1 MKKKLTHNLALKL
14 ASLVLAFIL
23 WFLVVQIDDPSES
36 TVFYSVPVTLTN
48 TDLLEAEDKVYEVLD
63 GTDSIRVTVRGPRSI
78 IKQLRSDDIVAE
90 ADMSRLTE
98 VNTIAI
104 SLSVPNAEVD
114 SVTSSP
120 DVVRLRVED
129 KATKWVRVQY
139 SITGEVAEN
148 YMIASATPDQTI
160 IEVSGPE
167 SSIEQISYAGIEIDV
182 SDATTSMSAN
192 LEVSLFDSEG
202 NLLELS
208 NVKKNVNY
216 VRMSVEVLATKEV
229 PIELDYIGEPADG
242 YLLTGVIESDPST
255 VTIAGTSS
263 TLSGISKISIPA
275 EELDIS
281 GATEDVTETINI
293 KDILEALN
301 VQIADSSFNGRINAT
316 VHVEPVYER
325 TFEIADDS
333 IEITN
338 LPEGIEAEIV
348 STDETQELTVSGLE
362 ATVKALHL
370 STLNPSIDVS
380 SWMEEEGHTS
390 IAGHTY
396 TIPVSFTLDEEITQ
410 ETEVTVRVIFNALS

>member
-104 SLSVPNAEVD
+104 SLLVPNAEVD

-396 TIPVSFTLDEEITQ
+396 TIPVSFALDEEITQ